1 MTKHFCIYLQ
11 YTRILIIFDTKIL
24 KKRPFLVQNAA
35 MGGGKLLIHSELR
48 SNISNI
54 KDNTLSICS
63 FTANDNTD
71 KLRIASTL
79 ASAQDDNYTTK
90 IVVYYRKINQNY

>member
-11 YTRILIIFDTKIL
+11 YIRILIIFDTKIL
-24 KKRPFLVQNAA
+24 KKRPFLAQNAA

-48 SNISNI
+48 NDINNI

-63 FTANDNTD
+63 FTTNDNT
-71 KLRIASTL
+71 KR
-79 ASAQDDNYTTK
+79 
-90 IVVYYRKINQNY
+90 